1 MIPGRR
7 TAIFAGTTMRRLW
20 NKRWTWAPALCTLLP
35 WAAHAQSLAGQA
47 AAVAAMAPDTA
58 KVLKLSDL
66 CYNYRRADPD
76 SARMFGEA
84 ALQLARKLNYAKG
97 KAQAYN
103 DLAILQI
110 DHSNYHAADSLLQL
124 SLALR
129 VQLADSAGMA
139 AVHNKLGII
148 HQARYMFEQALEED
162 FKALAIYERIGPPA
176 HEATLLNN
184 IAILQ
189 FNLGRLHEAMATH
202 EKAAKIREEI
212 GDVAGLAASLGNLAN
227 VEARLGDTARAVS
240 HYRSAIDFFRS
251 RDMRGELSTQL
262 NNLAGIQMAQ
272 GQLHHAAAN
281 YGEAL
286 ALRVALGDRKGVASS
301 LIGMGGTRTRQGHLA
316 EAAEL
321 LHRGLQ
327 IGHQVDGRSEQMQA
341 LIELARLHAKLG
353 NSDSTFLY
361 HQQYA
366 ALKDSTFSADMGAR
380 LAQAQAR
387 FETERKERE
396 ILAQRTAI
404 AELER
409 ESEHRKL
416 WLVSAL
422 GGLALVTMGGALLF
436 QVQRRRAKARHDAAL
451 LAEREAGLRG
461 VLKATDNERARISRE
476 LHDGIGQ
483 QVAGLRFRLEEM
495 AAKAAT
501 GEVPPERA
509 MAEALD
515 ITSDVGRE
523 VRGIAHALMPRAL
536 AQAGLAVA
544 TQEMLDRSCSAAGL
558 KHTFDHYALP
568 AQLSSE
574 METGL
579 YRIAQELVQNT
590 LKHADA
596 SQVNLQLMKNKDHLV
611 LLYEDDGKGLAADPA
626 SGGIGLRNIHERVH
640 AMRGKFS
647 IGNGPK
653 GILATVRVP
662 LAISDI

>member
-1 MIPGRR
+1 
-7 TAIFAGTTMRRLW
+7 MRRISY
-20 NKRWTWAPALCTLLP
+20 KRWTWALALCTLLSP
-35 WAAHAQSLAGQA
+35 WAAAQGLSEQA
-47 AAVAAMAPDTA
+47 AAVAAMPPDTA

-66 CYNYRRADPD
+66 CYAYRRANPD
-76 SARMFGEA
+76 SARLFGEA

-103 DLAILQI
+103 DLAILRI

-129 VQLADSAGMA
+129 VQLADSSGMA

-189 FNLGRLHEAMATH
+189 FNLGRLQEAMATH
-202 EKAAKIREEI
+202 EKAAKIREQI

-227 VEARLGDTARAVS
+227 VEARLGDTARAVA

-251 RDMRGELSTQL
+251 REMPGELSTQL

-272 GQLHHAAAN
+272 GQLYHAAAN

-286 ALRVALGDRKGVASS
+286 ALRMSLGDRKGVASS
-301 LIGMGGTRTRQGHLA
+301 LIGMGGTRIRQGHLA
-316 EAAEL
+316 EAGEL

-327 IGHQVDGRSEQMQA
+327 IGHEVDGRSEQMQA

-366 ALKDSTFSADMGAR
+366 ALKDSTFNTDMGMR
-380 LAQAQAR
+380 LAQAQTR

-396 ILAQRTAI
+396 ILAQRAAI

-422 GGLALVTMGGALLF
+422 GGLALVTMGGALLL
-436 QVQRRRAKARHDAAL
+436 QVQRRRSKARHDAAL

-483 QVAGLRFRLEEM
+483 QVAGLRFRLEQM

-501 GEVPPERA
+501 GEPPPEQA
-509 MAEALD
+509 MSEALG
-515 ITSDVGRE
+515 ISTDVGRE
-523 VRGIAHALMPRAL
+523 VREIAHALMPRTL
-536 AQAGLAVA
+536 GQAGLAAA
-544 TQEMLDRSCSAAGL
+544 TQEMLERSCSAAGI

-568 AQLSSE
+568 GQLPSE

-590 LKHADA
+590 LKHAGA

-611 LLYEDDGKGLAADPA
+611 LLYEDDGRGLGAGPA
-626 SGGIGLRNIHERVH
+626 NGGIGLRNIHERVH
-640 AMRGKFS
+640 ALRGKFS

-662 LAISDI
+662 LAIADI